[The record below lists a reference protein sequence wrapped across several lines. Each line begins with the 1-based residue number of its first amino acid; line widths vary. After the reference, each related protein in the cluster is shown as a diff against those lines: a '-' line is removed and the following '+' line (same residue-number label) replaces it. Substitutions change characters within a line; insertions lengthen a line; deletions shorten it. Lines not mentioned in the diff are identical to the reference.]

1 MGFFNMLA
9 NLDPDKIVEKIESAE
24 RKLDEFIEGGNGAVD
39 KVQGVTDKVE
49 GVTNVL
55 DKQLGALSGAAAS
68 SSDDSSDGTSDGASD
83 DAGVGG
89 ADEPEET
96 DETASRSS

>member
-24 RKLDEFIEGGNGAVD
+24 QKLDEFIEGGNGAVD

-55 DKQLGALSGAAAS
+55 DKQLGVLGAAGAS
-68 SSDDSSDGTSDGASD
+68 SSDDSSDDASD
-83 DAGVGG
+83 NTGTDG
-89 ADEPEET
+89 ADEPQTT
-96 DETASRSS
+96 DETASH